1 MAVAERERHELY
13 LTLERVIGKGAAET
27 IMTLLPPVGWA
38 DVATKQDLRVL
49 ETRMEARME
58 AMESRMEAMESRLTA
73 SIMRTA
79 LTVNIPSVLAAVGL
93 SFAAARFA

>member
-1 MAVAERERHELY
+1 MAVTERERHELY
-13 LTLERVIGKGAAET
+13 LTLERVIGKSAAET

-38 DVATKQDLRVL
+38 DVATKQDLRV
-49 ETRMEARME
+49 MEAR
-58 AMESRMEAMESRLTA
+58 MESRMEAMESRLTA